1 MLFYSLKKK
10 IKKGLKEKN
19 AEIQEKLLESEKLN
33 DLEKDFGAQKVLMKT
48 KFKELQRL
56 NESTFAR
63 KK

>member
-1 MLFYSLKKK
+1 MLFYSLKNK

>member
-1 MLFYSLKKK
+1 MLFYSLKNK
-10 IKKGLKEKN
+10 IQKGLKEKN
-19 AEIQEKLLESEKLN
+19 AEIQEKLLESAKLN

>member
-1 MLFYSLKKK
+1 MLFYSLKNK
-10 IKKGLKEKN
+10 IQKGLKEKN